1 MSAKNRPYEQFGS
14 FILFKKL
21 ETDALGDLWRAGR
34 VDNGQLGPTM
44 AVRRLLGGNR
54 GALTAAA
61 GEAHNLVPL
70 LAGTTFAKDQTIDVA
85 NGIPFVAHEYAGGR
99 SLRHIVDRARG
110 GNGVTANPV
119 PLDQAIVIPGKSA
132 PPLATTPE
140 LRYPGNLLAPA
151 APPRP
156 PRHPREAAAARSAS
170 ALRDH
175 QRYDAGAPR
184 ARARRQLLRVDVQPR
199 LLPQ

>member
-1 MSAKNRPYEQFGS
+1 MSRDFPQLTPNLLSSRAPQKSGGPSSMSAKNRPYEQFGS

-34 VDNGQLGPTM
+34 VDNGQLGTVM

-54 GALTAAA
+54 AGLVASA

-70 LAGTTFAKDQTIDVA
+70 LAGTTFAKDQSIDVA

-110 GNGVTANPV
+110 GNGLT
-119 PLDQAIVIPGKSA
+119 
-132 PPLATTPE
+132 
-140 LRYPGNLLAPA
+140 
-151 APPRP
+151 
-156 PRHPREAAAARSAS
+156 
-170 ALRDH
+170 
-175 QRYDAGAPR
+175 
-184 ARARRQLLRVDVQPR
+184 
-199 LLPQ
+199 